1 MMHTLKRGHRCS
13 SGPGLRIKF
22 LLCGPFGCHP
32 KNPDAGTIISA
43 SVKPSNGDRVDAVFY
58 HPLTTDL
65 PFADSIS
72 QLGGGIGCPLSLSA
86 GHLQTH
92 RGNSKKP
99 FNHSMVTAWN
109 LFWVEG
115 ISVVW
120 SGVSS
125 MKDSYSG
132 RRRAVAIFY

>member
-1 MMHTLKRGHRCS
+1 MGWSDCVVMHTLKRGHRCS

-72 QLGGGIGCPLSLSA
+72 QLGGGIGCPLSLSV
-86 GHLQTH
+86 GHLQTP

-99 FNHSMVTAWN
+99 FNHSMATAEPFLGGRN
-109 LFWVEG
+109 LCCLVR
-115 ISVVW
+115 
-120 SGVSS
+120 SS
-125 MKDSYSG
+125 
-132 RRRAVAIFY
+132 